1 MWLEIINILWLQKV
15 VETGDVDGLMH
26 REISFI
32 LISVSFRRIDQV
44 LPLELSGFITR
55 DEPNFG

>member
-44 LPLELSGFITR
+44 LPLELSGFY
-55 DEPNFG
+55 NAG